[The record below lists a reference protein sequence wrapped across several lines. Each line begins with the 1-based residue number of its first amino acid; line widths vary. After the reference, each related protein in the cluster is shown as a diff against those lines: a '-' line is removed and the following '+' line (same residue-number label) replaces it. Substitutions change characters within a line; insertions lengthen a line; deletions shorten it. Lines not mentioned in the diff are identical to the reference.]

1 MVPDTA
7 NREHAAALAEQLDAY
22 LAGGR
27 SRTRVAEIEG
37 ALASVEPPGTADW
50 YEDLEE
56 AVALF
61 APGEGPE
68 YVTEESLE
76 WIVRYARRHI
86 KESFGL

>member
-1 MVPDTA
+1 VVPDTA

-22 LAGGR
+22 LAGDR

-37 ALASVEPPGTADW
+37 
-50 YEDLEE
+50 
-56 AVALF
+56 
-61 APGEGPE
+61 
-68 YVTEESLE
+68 VTEESLE